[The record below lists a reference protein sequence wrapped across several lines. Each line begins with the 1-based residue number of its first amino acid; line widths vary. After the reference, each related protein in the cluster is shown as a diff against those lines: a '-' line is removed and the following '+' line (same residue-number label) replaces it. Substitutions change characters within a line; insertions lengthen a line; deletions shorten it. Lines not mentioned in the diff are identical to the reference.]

1 MADVVTRLVVESKEY
16 DSKIARAT
24 SGLTQFE
31 KKCREVGGTLE
42 FVEKE
47 DLDFVKALGQMDT
60 VATTATGKLGEL
72 KKAFTELSVQYKNL
86 TDAEKR
92 SPYGKALASS
102 LDQLKVRIKG
112 LEGDLR
118 SAQSDLT
125 NTGDIFRNL
134 ASKVGLPVEML
145 GKLGIA
151 TAAVGTAIKIAGDAL
166 KRNELVV
173 DEWGRTTE
181 AAGALY
187 DGFLNS
193 LNTGDISGFLKTIG
207 QIISKARDAYDAMDK
222 LGTFNAFNQINVERG
237 RTGLADAITNFREGT
252 GSKEDVQAA
261 RNFFVQQLQDRQ
273 KLESKAY
280 QDAIKELAAKRN
292 VDADLLTK
300 ALSGTYG
307 DYETLKNTPM
317 GQRSKTYIDMDGNS
331 FVGVEEVA
339 ITPEQKIGQMLRK
352 LNDTELADIQALG
365 AAAQRTAT
373 EIEQVDRQ
381 VQRAMGKGQVAG
393 AAIGSSPATGDMA
406 YATDSIKAQE
416 DEVARL
422 TKLWKEASS
431 ELRDGYKAQLDK
443 AKSVLEEMTR
453 PVQELKGKMS
463 FDVDPVKIK
472 VDTSKI
478 KIASNDAKDM
488 RLAFSA
494 AASAVSTVGA
504 ALQQIDDP
512 AAKIAGIVATAIAN
526 IALGF
531 AQATASP
538 ATTVA
543 GVFGWIAA
551 ATTGLATMISTIT
564 AIKSVTSAGKFAEGG
579 IVGGTTYSGDQVVA
593 RLNSGEGV
601 LTRTGIESAAKMA
614 SAFDGRGG
622 GGASTPYVSG
632 ENIVLGVN
640 NYFGRSGQGEIVT
653 TSMLR
658 RAGIN
663 I

>member
-16 DSKIARAT
+16 DSKISRAT
-24 SGLTQFE
+24 QGLTQFE

-60 VATTATGKLGEL
+60 VASTATGKLGEL

-92 SPYGKALASS
+92 SPYGQALSS
-102 LDQLKVRIKG
+102 SIDQLKVRIKG
-112 LEGDLR
+112 LEGDLQ
-118 SAQSDLT
+118 SAQSDLA

-166 KRNELVV
+166 KQNELVV

-207 QIISKARDAYDAMDK
+207 KIITKARDAYDAMDK

-261 RNFFVQQLQDRQ
+261 RNFFVQQLQDRK

-393 AAIGSSPATGDMA
+393 AAIGSSPATGDVA

-422 TKLWKEASS
+422 TKLWKEASA

-443 AKSVLEEMTR
+443 AKATLEEMTR
-453 PVQELKGKMS
+453 PVQELKGQMS
-463 FDVDPVKIK
+463 FDVDPIKIK
-472 VDTSKI
+472 VDTGNI
-478 KIASNDAKDM
+478 KLANKDAKDM

-526 IALGF
+526 ITLGF

-551 ATTGLATMISTIT
+551 ATTGLATMISTIS

-579 IVGGTTYSGDQVVA
+579 VVGGNSYSGD
-593 RLNSGEGV
+593 RLMAYVNSGETILNRRQAQTV
-601 LTRTGIESAAKMA
+601 L
-614 SAFDGRGG
+614 DGLQGAGQQGG
-622 GGASTPYVSG
+622 SSSTPYVSG